1 MELLIDDVRDL
12 GCDLIAR
19 NYGAG
24 VKVLLNMPIDF
35 LYLDHDLGPGKT
47 GYDVLNFIFRPDI
60 RIFPKVIFLVT
71 MNPVGRDN
79 MKRALEANGYI
90 AKGNQKF
97 VRE

>member
-24 VKVLLNMPIDF
+24 VSVLLNISIDF

-47 GYDVLNFIFRPDI
+47 GYDVLNFIFQDDI

-79 MKRALEANGYI
+79 MKRALEANGYV
-90 AKGNQKF
+90 AKGIQKF